1 MDELGGGSWAW
12 LVLSIES
19 CSRGVHQIVFL
30 SYSLIEQ
37 FIFGSEIFFTMM
49 SVSLVPVPPTPRNNA
64 YGSPSSVIQV
74 TASFESLM
82 HAVQQCGGINPYT
95 LTARLGP
102 ARTRGFGPLEDD
114 VRPGQSARSPA

>member
-37 FIFGSEIFFTMM
+37 FIFGSEIFFTVM

-64 YGSPSSVIQV
+64 YGSSSSVIQV

-82 HAVQQCGGINPYT
+82 HAVQQHAWRVC
-95 LTARLGP
+95 
-102 ARTRGFGPLEDD
+102 F
-114 VRPGQSARSPA
+114 SSPALLSDPLQLNLRQRFS